1 MHRYSLLTGG
11 SVHLAACVRV
21 ALYIVHLTYLAF
33 GEVCPQ
39 EANNST
45 TYVYIYI
52 YIYIFIIYVYVCISI
67 APPFCDHEQG
77 GDGVISHQHSR
88 RKPSV

>member
-21 ALYIVHLTYLAF
+21 ALYIVHLMYLAF

-45 TYVYIYI
+45 TYVYIYNI
-52 YIYIFIIYVYVCISI
+52 CICMYIYG
-67 APPFCDHEQG
+67 PPFL
-77 GDGVISHQHSR
+77 
-88 RKPSV
+88 